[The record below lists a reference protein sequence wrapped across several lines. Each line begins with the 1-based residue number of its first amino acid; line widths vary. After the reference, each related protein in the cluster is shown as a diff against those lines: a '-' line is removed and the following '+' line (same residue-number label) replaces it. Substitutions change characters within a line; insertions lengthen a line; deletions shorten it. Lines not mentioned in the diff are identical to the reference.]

1 MTKKN
6 LLSLMLASALML
18 TLAACGEKSPSSSE
32 SGSRSETES
41 TSVSGPQEELSEVV
55 ELTVGSERESA
66 EEIPLDT
73 KLKGKTVREETQWF
87 SFTTDET
94 ENATYA
100 ITSVNQTPETS
111 DLRLSVYDE
120 EENQLNQY
128 PLDAGQW
135 GGAATLNLDL
145 LPETTY
151 YVKVWADKGDVISY
165 SLILRSPD
173 GQEPENNVAQ
183 PGPEVKDEL
192 EIFAATN
199 QDDAQLIPLNARLDG
214 KVSRGEGQWYA
225 FSTNSAENATYRLTT
240 VNMTRGT
247 GALNLKVLNQYGEQ
261 MHQYTLNAEQ
271 SGKASTLDLEL
282 PPDTTYYIYLAA
294 EKGDTIQYSLTVH
307 APEDGAVCGGKNA
320 SDTSSQGAGSSQPT
334 EDVSTQENNKPD
346 NGSLIV
352 AADGLESMGE
362 ATEMLRGGTNQNEA
376 VLLPLNTKLTG
387 KTTQDGGLWY
397 AFTTSSTE
405 NATYRITTVNKTLDT
420 SDLCLSIYNAY
431 GEKMHSYT
439 LDANQAGRASTLD
452 LELPASTTYYIY
464 IWAEKGDIISY
475 SLIIRDPEEQKSG
488 YSTAG
493 SVSESVGAVAGQEI
507 LAGTNQDEG
516 GMIPLETEV
525 SGKVS
530 DGRGQWYAFTT
541 NSVENATYEVTTVNK
556 TPGTGDFCLRV
567 YNMYGETMHWYSLN
581 ANQSGE
587 AATESMQLSP
597 KTTYYIY
604 VWADKKDT
612 IQYTLKIHGPEE
624 QSAAGSVT
632 VEEEP
637 LVFETPFEL
646 NSTQVMFKAESD
658 AFLDEAAAK
667 EALKPVA
674 EVILAHPDHPILLAG
689 TTATDGDQQA
699 RVDLS
704 NRRAAAVKN
713 LLVSAFGVPE
723 DQLTTIGLGFEAD
736 PFVRGQ
742 DRDANG
748 KFIESEGAKNRR
760 VIVMD
765 ANDPIAQ
772 E

>member
-6 LLSLMLASALML
+6 LVSLVLASALLL
-18 TLAACGEKSPSSSE
+18 TLAACGEKAP
-32 SGSRSETES
+32 SGSGSGSGAES
-41 TSVSGPQEELSEVV
+41 TSASGSQAEQPKVAEV
-55 ELTVGSERESA
+55 TGGSERESA
-66 EEIPLDT
+66 EEVPLDT

-128 PLDAGQW
+128 PLDAGHW

-165 SLILRSPD
+165 SLILRSPE

-183 PGPEVKDEL
+183 PGPEAKDEL

-282 PPDTTYYIYLAA
+282 P
-294 EKGDTIQYSLTVH
+294 
-307 APEDGAVCGGKNA
+307 
-320 SDTSSQGAGSSQPT
+320 
-334 EDVSTQENNKPD
+334 
-346 NGSLIV
+346 
-352 AADGLESMGE
+352 
-362 ATEMLRGGTNQNEA
+362 
-376 VLLPLNTKLTG
+376 
-387 KTTQDGGLWY
+387 
-397 AFTTSSTE
+397 
-405 NATYRITTVNKTLDT
+405 
-420 SDLCLSIYNAY
+420 
-431 GEKMHSYT
+431 
-439 LDANQAGRASTLD
+439 
-452 LELPASTTYYIY
+452 ASTTYYIY
-464 IWAEKGDIISY
+464 I
-475 SLIIRDPEEQKSG
+475 
-488 YSTAG
+488 
-493 SVSESVGAVAGQEI
+493 
-507 LAGTNQDEG
+507 
-516 GMIPLETEV
+516 
-525 SGKVS
+525 
-530 DGRGQWYAFTT
+530 
-541 NSVENATYEVTTVNK
+541 
-556 TPGTGDFCLRV
+556 
-567 YNMYGETMHWYSLN
+567 
-581 ANQSGE
+581 
-587 AATESMQLSP
+587 
-597 KTTYYIY
+597 
-604 VWADKKDT
+604 WADKKDT

-624 QSAAGSVT
+624 QSTAGSVT

-713 LLVSAFGVPE
+713 LLVSAFGIPE

-748 KFIESEGAKNRR
+748 KFVESEGAKNRR

-772 E
+772 ELLGA

>member
-6 LLSLMLASALML
+6 LVSLVLASALLL
-18 TLAACGEKSPSSSE
+18 TLAACGEKAP
-32 SGSRSETES
+32 SGSGSGSGAES
-41 TSVSGPQEELSEVV
+41 TSASGSQAEQPKVAEV
-55 ELTVGSERESA
+55 TGGSERESA
-66 EEIPLDT
+66 EKVPLDT

-128 PLDAGQW
+128 PLDAGHW

-145 LPETTY
+145 LTETTY

-165 SLILRSPD
+165 SLILRSPE

-183 PGPEVKDEL
+183 PGPEAKDEL

-282 PPDTTYYIYLAA
+282 PPDTTYYIY
-294 EKGDTIQYSLTVH
+294 
-307 APEDGAVCGGKNA
+307 
-320 SDTSSQGAGSSQPT
+320 
-334 EDVSTQENNKPD
+334 
-346 NGSLIV
+346 
-352 AADGLESMGE
+352 
-362 ATEMLRGGTNQNEA
+362 
-376 VLLPLNTKLTG
+376 
-387 KTTQDGGLWY
+387 
-397 AFTTSSTE
+397 
-405 NATYRITTVNKTLDT
+405 
-420 SDLCLSIYNAY
+420 
-431 GEKMHSYT
+431 
-439 LDANQAGRASTLD
+439 
-452 LELPASTTYYIY
+452 

-493 SVSESVGAVAGQEI
+493 SLSESVGAVAGQEI

-597 KTTYYIY
+597 
-604 VWADKKDT
+604 
-612 IQYTLKIHGPEE
+612 Q
-624 QSAAGSVT
+624 
-632 VEEEP
+632 
-637 LVFETPFEL
+637 
-646 NSTQVMFKAESD
+646 
-658 AFLDEAAAK
+658 
-667 EALKPVA
+667 
-674 EVILAHPDHPILLAG
+674 DHLLH
-689 TTATDGDQQA
+689 
-699 RVDLS
+699 LC
-704 NRRAAAVKN
+704 
-713 LLVSAFGVPE
+713 
-723 DQLTTIGLGFEAD
+723 LG
-736 PFVRGQ
+736 R
-742 DRDANG
+742 
-748 KFIESEGAKNRR
+748 
-760 VIVMD
+760 
-765 ANDPIAQ
+765 
-772 E
+772 

>member
-1 MTKKN
+1 MPNDNDWLPAMGEKIRENTGREKHSMTNKN
-6 LLSLMLASALML
+6 LVSLVLASALLL
-18 TLAACGEKSPSSSE
+18 TLVACGEKAP
-32 SGSRSETES
+32 SGSGSGSGAES
-41 TSVSGPQEELSEVV
+41 TSSSGSQAEQPKVAEV
-55 ELTVGSERESA
+55 TGGSERESA

-307 APEDGAVCGGKNA
+307 APEDGAV
-320 SDTSSQGAGSSQPT
+320 Q
-334 EDVSTQENNKPD
+334 
-346 NGSLIV
+346 
-352 AADGLESMGE
+352 
-362 ATEMLRGGTNQNEA
+362 R
-376 VLLPLNTKLTG
+376 
-387 KTTQDGGLWY
+387 
-397 AFTTSSTE
+397 
-405 NATYRITTVNKTLDT
+405 
-420 SDLCLSIYNAY
+420 
-431 GEKMHSYT
+431 
-439 LDANQAGRASTLD
+439 
-452 LELPASTTYYIY
+452 
-464 IWAEKGDIISY
+464 
-475 SLIIRDPEEQKSG
+475 
-488 YSTAG
+488 
-493 SVSESVGAVAGQEI
+493 
-507 LAGTNQDEG
+507 
-516 GMIPLETEV
+516 
-525 SGKVS
+525 
-530 DGRGQWYAFTT
+530 
-541 NSVENATYEVTTVNK
+541 
-556 TPGTGDFCLRV
+556 
-567 YNMYGETMHWYSLN
+567 
-581 ANQSGE
+581 
-587 AATESMQLSP
+587 
-597 KTTYYIY
+597 
-604 VWADKKDT
+604 
-612 IQYTLKIHGPEE
+612 
-624 QSAAGSVT
+624 
-632 VEEEP
+632 
-637 LVFETPFEL
+637 
-646 NSTQVMFKAESD
+646 
-658 AFLDEAAAK
+658 
-667 EALKPVA
+667 
-674 EVILAHPDHPILLAG
+674 
-689 TTATDGDQQA
+689 
-699 RVDLS
+699 
-704 NRRAAAVKN
+704 
-713 LLVSAFGVPE
+713 
-723 DQLTTIGLGFEAD
+723 
-736 PFVRGQ
+736 
-742 DRDANG
+742 
-748 KFIESEGAKNRR
+748 
-760 VIVMD
+760 
-765 ANDPIAQ
+765 
-772 E
+772 